1 MHDCCLGNLRNNHK
15 KKGSL
20 RFLWHQKNNTVK
32 IQMQF
37 SYYIFSNKGVK
48 KYNNPFQRHLSAN
61 DKAMHIHPRLY
72 WDPTHHRSTE
82 QKHFPIFPLKEF
94 CNRIKR
100 YNEKIYHHGKNNQKI
115 QSTLNLTPFRSQKTL
130 SLQRW
135 ENHDSDPP
143 TSRQVRFTGCI
154 IPIISI
160 FIVPA
165 K

>member
-1 MHDCCLGNLRNNHK
+1 
-15 KKGSL
+15 
-20 RFLWHQKNNTVK
+20 
-32 IQMQF
+32 MQF

-100 YNEKIYHHGKNNQKI
+100 YNEKYLPPWKEQSENPKHFKFNSISQSKN
-115 QSTLNLTPFRSQKTL
+115 
-130 SLQRW
+130 SLPSEMRK
-135 ENHDSDPP
+135 P
-143 TSRQVRFTGCI
+143 
-154 IPIISI
+154 
-160 FIVPA
+160 
-165 K
+165 